1 MKKFLTISLMA
12 VLLLS
17 SCVEENVIERSDDHA
32 IVFENTFV
40 DKATR
45 ADITNE
51 NIDEFSVYGYI
62 NYYLGTI
69 WENERVYKV
78 GSDEPATK
86 SELGNYPPATDW
98 TYQHLA
104 YWKENSSY
112 FFHAFAPYLSENE
125 AKIWSFRA
133 DNVFPTGGSNVEP
146 VTGKL
151 FFENDYKTDLVYAY
165 HEREVKELGYEKPEA
180 IKLTF
185 EHLLAKVRV
194 KVVNALSNSFA
205 TIHFNSGVMADLVS
219 VASTNLPTHETWSYD
234 DDPVEYVFSKRN
246 KYIYHK
252 EYVPSGELSDY
263 EGVGEYITEPFYVI
277 PQSLHGLDTS
287 SMPFIRLS
295 TSVYQ
300 QLVYSQGATIN
311 AFLSETLNLESGKS
325 YQFTITLTDKHFY
338 EPYYLIQF
346 DDIEVEEWEEEEEE
360 VTVSYGQLY

>member
-1 MKKFLTISLMA
+1 MKKFLSISFMA

-45 ADITNE
+45 SDITTE

-62 NYYLGTI
+62 NSFLGKI

-78 GSDEPATK
+78 GSDDPTTR
-86 SELGNYPPATDW
+86 SELGNYPPATGW
-98 TYQHLA
+98 TYEHLA
-104 YWKENSSY
+104 YWEEDASY

-133 DNVFPTGGSNVEP
+133 EEVYPSQSNVAP
-146 VTGKL
+146 VAGKL
-151 FFENDYKTDLVYAY
+151 LFENDYKTDLLYAY
-165 HEREVKELGYEKPEA
+165 HERNVGKLGYDKPEA

-194 KVVNALSNSFA
+194 KVVNELSNSFA
-205 TIHFNSGVMADLVS
+205 TIHLRGGLMNSLVS
-219 VASTNLPTHETWSYD
+219 VASINLPNPESWSYD
-234 DDPVEYVFSKRN
+234 DDPVNYRFIDKV

-252 EYVPSGELSDY
+252 EYEPSGELGAY

-277 PQSLHGLDTS
+277 PQKLKGLES
-287 SMPFIRLS
+287 STLPFIHLA
-295 TSVYQ
+295 TTVYQ
-300 QLVYSQGATIN
+300 YLVSSNSSEIH
-311 AFLSETLNLESGKS
+311 AFLQKDLDLEPGMS
-325 YQFTITLTDKHFY
+325 YQFTITLTDKNFY

-346 DDIEVEEWEEEEEE
+346 DDISVEEWEDVEEQ
-360 VTVSYGQLY
+360 VVDHYGSHTK